1 MYDRLRMWCLDAQL
15 SEPSPWHG
23 HDIYEFVA
31 VRRTGGVLSTR
42 EGSLPLQTGDT
53 LLVPP
58 GCEHRFSLDA
68 DTGES
73 IRVRL
78 VCFTL
83 ADAKAFL
90 SPQLVGRL
98 PLAGGRLTRA
108 RHDDPEAL
116 LSLAATIRE
125 GLDDAA
131 ALSEWA
137 SLGLML
143 ACHIERSAQ
152 PPAGTYG
159 GRLLALIDW
168 LDEHLEEAVTL
179 EAAANRFGMS
189 RSLLARE
196 FRRHTGQSFVGYCNR
211 RRLERA
217 AGLMASGDTSVA
229 EAAFAAGFAN
239 LSHFHRKFKSVYG
252 MTPAAFRRK
261 IRDDGGLGATAAE
274 IALQ

>member
-1 MYDRLRMWCLDAQL
+1 MYDRPRMWCLDAQL

-23 HDIYEFVA
+23 HDVYEFVA
-31 VRRTGGVLSTR
+31 VLQSGGALSTR
-42 EGSLPLQTGDT
+42 DGSSPLQTGDT

-58 GCEHRFSLDA
+58 GREHRFSLA
-68 DTGES
+68 AGES

-90 SPQLVGRL
+90 SPQLAGRL
-98 PLAGGRLTRA
+98 PSAGGRLTRA
-108 RHDDPEAL
+108 SHDDPEAL
-116 LSLAATIRE
+116 LALAATLRE

-131 ALSEWA
+131 ALSDWA

-143 ACHIERSAQ
+143 ARHVERSALT
-152 PPAGTYG
+152 PAGAYG
-159 GRLLALIDW
+159 GRLAALIDW
-168 LDEHLEEAVTL
+168 LDEHLDETVTL
-179 EAAANRFGMS
+179 EAAASRFGMS

-196 FRRHTGQSFVGYCNR
+196 FRRHTGLSFIGHCNR

-217 AGLMASGDTSVA
+217 AGLMAAGDASVA

-239 LSHFHRKFKSVYG
+239 LSHFHRQFKSVYG

-261 IRDDGGLGATAAE
+261 IRDDGGVGAAPE